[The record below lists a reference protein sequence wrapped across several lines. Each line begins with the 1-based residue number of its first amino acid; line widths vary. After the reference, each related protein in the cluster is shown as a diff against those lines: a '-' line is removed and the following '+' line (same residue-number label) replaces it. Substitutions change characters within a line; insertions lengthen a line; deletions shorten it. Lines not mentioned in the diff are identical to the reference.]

1 MNKQITNFA
10 DAHPTD
16 AATDAVFESFPLT
29 IAQKRIWSLEQ
40 IGNYTVFP
48 DQLIGLRLSPA
59 VDVKTIAGACRAL
72 AAQHPSLAIR
82 FRRLAGGR
90 VEQYR
95 GTPNA
100 VPIEIVGEGAVLD
113 EPDALAAQKA
123 FRDRRFDL
131 LAGPPA
137 RVQIALLA
145 GGQSLLTIVLHPIIA
160 DDREKSVLAGSL
172 TRILDG
178 RPAGETQPAEILAG
192 TREAEWLQTEE
203 AQQSLSYW
211 RDTIGLD
218 YAAST
223 FPTRFNSGG
232 LAGVARAQ
240 HEFSIEPDLWEKLEQ
255 HAQQKGYPVE
265 RVLHAAFCALLARYS
280 GNYALLTGLLIARPQ
295 MEHLADRGRAEQV
308 LPLILS
314 LTSRNSLDDV
324 IAAISSATEEG
335 LRRLVPLERITQE
348 LVVDEA
354 AAQEAVV
361 KALFEFREPYPIP
374 AHATNLEPLGARADS
389 ELSLVI
395 EADLNGAASGL
406 IDYAQDLYDS
416 SLIARVS
423 RHFGLVLEQ
432 IVARDNVR
440 IKDIELVGS
449 GELDWLSA
457 PYEDDVIND
466 DRPVYELIAAHSRQT
481 PDKTAIVYGDEEWSH
496 GWLEANTN
504 RLAHRLRHLGVR
516 AEVTVAIF
524 IKRSPEA
531 IVGILATLKAGGAYI
546 PVEPDHPP
554 VRNHH
559 ILRDG
564 GVKIVLTHSWL
575 RHRLPEELDTIIL
588 ELDKIDLDGE
598 PDTPL
603 DVPIHKDQLAY
614 VMYTSGSTG
623 LPKGVAVEHGPLTH
637 HLQNTSRVY
646 GMSSASRELPFL
658 PFSSD
663 GGHERWMNPLMEGGS
678 IILPD
683 QPLWTP
689 EETLTAMRK
698 HGANNAS
705 IPTTYL
711 QQLAEWADI
720 TDGAPPMRL
729 YSFGGEGLAQPT
741 FDLLSRALKSE
752 WLING
757 YGPTETIMTPMVW
770 KVRAGTKFQGV
781 YAPLGRAVGLRRVY
795 VLDPDLN
802 PCPIGVTGELY
813 IGGEGVAR
821 GYLGKPDTTAD
832 RFIPDPFSSEGG
844 RLYRSGDLTR
854 WRDDGTVEF
863 VGRVDHQVKLRGYRI
878 ELGEIE
884 AALLQQPGVGEAL
897 VVLRDDDAGGEKALV
912 AYVVPKKDETLDVE
926 MVRAGLERSLP
937 SYMVPAAVVELE
949 KMPTNPN
956 SKLDR
961 FALPAPQP
969 IKRAIVEPASA
980 LEEEVLDVW
989 RQVLKLEAISVE
1001 DNFFAIGGNS
1011 LGAIRILS
1019 LLRQRRPKTPL
1030 IVADIFNNP
1039 TIRSF
1044 AGVMEQGD
1052 QRDLSEVIVLRASGA
1067 KPRLYCFPG
1076 LLVSTREYVKLVD
1089 YLGADQPATGF
1100 ICHSLSE
1107 KKEVGAPIEEIIESY
1122 VDYIRTHNKGA
1133 PCYFL
1138 GWSWGGLLA
1147 YEAARTLGNEV
1158 DVRMMAMV
1166 DVCDLG
1172 SEFAIGAKPRFRPGE
1187 RDALHKDVQAWL
1199 GRTAM
1204 RPEWDRLLSTMDA
1217 DTYDQFLRF
1226 VGDEKDPLPNDGPDI
1241 SSREHTF
1248 WVLIDNALIFRKHRL
1263 VPHDVPIYPWAAD
1276 DSLNRGLNL
1285 IDWRRL
1291 SPRARAA
1298 EIITGTNHLHMIG
1311 SPAFHSRLALR
1322 LKETEK
1328 DIA

>member
-10 DAHPTD
+10 DARPTD
-16 AATDAVFESFPLT
+16 AVDAVFESFPLT

-48 DQLIGLRLSPA
+48 DQVIGLRLGA
-59 VDVKTIAGACRAL
+59 TTGVETIAGACHAL
-72 AAQHPSLAIR
+72 LAENPSLSTR

-90 VEQYR
+90 IEQYR
-95 GTPNA
+95 GASNA
-100 VPIEIVGEGAVLD
+100 VPMEILGKEGAALS
-113 EPDALAAQKA
+113 EAEALAARKA

-131 LAGPPA
+131 LEGPGA
-137 RVQIALLA
+137 RIHIILLPD
-145 GGQSLLTIVLHPIIA
+145 GQSLLTIVLHPIIC
-160 DDREKSVLAGSL
+160 DDREKSLLAASL
-172 TRILDG
+172 ARILDG
-178 RPAGETQPAEILAG
+178 EPAGDVQPAEISAG
-192 TREAEWLQTEE
+192 IREEEWLETDAAREAL
-203 AQQSLSYW
+203 AYW

-223 FPTRFNSGG
+223 FATRFNSGG
-232 LAGVARAQ
+232 LAGVARAE
-240 HEFSIEPDLWEKLEQ
+240 HRFAIEPELWNKLER
-255 HAQQKGYPVE
+255 HADEKGFQVD

-280 GNYALLTGLLIARPQ
+280 GNYALLTGLLVARPRT
-295 MEHLADRGRAEQV
+295 EHFASRGRAEQV
-308 LPLILS
+308 LPLVLP
-314 LTSRNSLDDV
+314 LASRHSLDDV
-324 IAAISSATEEG
+324 VAVISSVTEEG
-335 LRRLVPLERITQE
+335 LRRLAPLERITQE

-361 KALFEFREPYPIP
+361 KALFEFREPYPV
-374 AHATNLEPLGARADS
+374 ARDATNLEPPGARADS

-395 EADLNGAASGL
+395 EARSDGSASGL
-406 IDYAQDLYDS
+406 IDYAQDLYDG
-416 SLIARVS
+416 SLIARVA

-432 IVARDNVR
+432 IVAQPGLR
-440 IKDIELVGS
+440 IKDIELVG
-449 GELDWLSA
+449 GDELDWLSA

-466 DRPVYELIAAHSRQT
+466 DRPVHELISAHSRRT
-481 PDKTAIVYGDEEWSH
+481 PEKTAIVYGDEEWSH
-496 GWLEANTN
+496 GWLEASTN
-504 RLAHRLRHLGVR
+504 RLGHRLRQLGVR

-598 PDTPL
+598 PETPL
-603 DVPIHKDQLAY
+603 YVPIHKDQLAY

-646 GMSSASRELPFL
+646 GMSSESRELPFL

-689 EETLTAMRK
+689 EETLAAMRK

-729 YSFGGEGLAQPT
+729 YSFGGEGLAQST

-770 KVRAGTKFQGV
+770 EVRAGTKFQGV
-781 YAPLGRAVGLRRVY
+781 YAPLGRAVGVRRVY
-795 VLDPDLN
+795 VLDPGLN
-802 PCPIGVTGELY
+802 LCPIGVTGELY
-813 IGGEGVAR
+813 IGGEGIAR

-832 RFIPDPFSSEGG
+832 RFIPDPFSKEGG

-854 WRDDGTVEF
+854 WREDGTVEF

-897 VVLRDDDAGGEKALV
+897 VVLRDDEAGEKALV
-912 AYVVPKKDETLDVE
+912 AYVVAKKDEKLDVE
-926 MVRAGLERSLP
+926 VVRAGLERSLP

-969 IKRAIVEPASA
+969 VKRAIIEPATA

-1019 LLRQRRPKTPL
+1019 LLRQRRPKVPL
-1030 IVADIFNNP
+1030 TVADIFNNP
-1039 TIRSF
+1039 TIRAF
-1044 AGVMEQGD
+1044 AGVMEQGKE
-1052 QRDLSEVIVLRASGA
+1052 RDLSEVIVLRASGT

-1107 KKEVGAPIEEIIESY
+1107 KKEVGAPVEEIIESY
-1122 VDYIRTHNKGA
+1122 VDHIRKHSKGA
-1133 PCYFL
+1133 PCTFL

-1147 YEAARTLGNEV
+1147 YEAARTLANEV
-1158 DVRMMAMV
+1158 DVRMLAMV

-1172 SEFAIGAKPRFRPGE
+1172 SEFAIGAKPRFRSGE
-1187 RDALHKDVQAWL
+1187 REALHRDVQAWL
-1199 GRTAM
+1199 QKTAM
-1204 RPEWDRLLSTMDA
+1204 RSEWDRLLSTMDA
-1217 DTYDQFLRF
+1217 DTYEQFLRF
-1226 VGDEKDPLPNDGPDI
+1226 VGDEKDPLPTDGPDI

-1291 SPRARAA
+1291 SPRAHAA

-1328 DIA
+1328 DNA

>member
-10 DAHPTD
+10 DASPTD
-16 AATDAVFESFPLT
+16 AAMDAVFESFPLT

-40 IGNYTVFP
+40 IGNYIVFP
-48 DQLIGLRLSPA
+48 DQIIGLRLSPA
-59 VDVKTIAGACRAL
+59 VDLETIAGACRAL
-72 AAQHPSLAIR
+72 VAQHPSLATR

-90 VEQYR
+90 VEQYS
-95 GTPNA
+95 GMSTA
-100 VPIEIVGEGAVLD
+100 VPIEIVGESAALD
-113 EPDALAAQKA
+113 EPDALAADRA

-131 LAGPPA
+131 LGGPPA
-137 RVQIALLA
+137 RVQIILLA
-145 GGQSLLTIVLHPIIA
+145 DGHSLLTIVVHPIIC
-160 DDREKSVLAGSL
+160 DDREKSILAGSL
-172 TRILDG
+172 TQILDG
-178 RPAGETQPAEILAG
+178 APGEMHPPEISAGL
-192 TREAEWLQTEE
+192 READWLQTNQ
-203 AQQSLSYW
+203 AQESLSYW
-211 RDTIGLD
+211 KDIIGFD
-218 YAAST
+218 SAAST

-240 HEFSIEPDLWEKLEQ
+240 HRFAIEPDLWGKLER
-255 HAQQKGYPVE
+255 HAQHKGHQVE
-265 RVLHAAFCALLARYS
+265 RVLHAVFCVLLARYS
-280 GNYALLTGLLIARPQ
+280 GSYALQTGLLVARPHKQ
-295 MEHLADRGRAEQV
+295 HLADRGRAEQV

-314 LTSRNSLDDV
+314 LASRSSLDDV

-335 LRRLVPLERITQE
+335 QRRLVPLERITQE

-361 KALFEFREPYPIP
+361 KALFEFRESYAVPS
-374 AHATNLEPLGARADS
+374 HATNLEPLGARADS
-389 ELSLVI
+389 ELSLVV
-395 EADLNGAASGL
+395 EARLDRAASGL
-406 IDYAQDLYDS
+406 IDYAQDLYDGA
-416 SLIARVS
+416 LVARVA
-423 RHFGLVLEQ
+423 RHFCLVLEQ
-432 IVARDNVR
+432 VVARPHLR
-440 IKDIELVGS
+440 IKDIELVGDD
-449 GELDWLSA
+449 ELDWLSA
-457 PYEDDVIND
+457 PYEDDVVND
-466 DRPVYELIAAHSRQT
+466 DRPVHELIAARSRQT
-481 PDKTAIVYGDEEWSH
+481 PEKTAIVYGDEEWSH
-496 GWLEANTN
+496 GWLEASTN

-531 IVGILATLKAGGAYI
+531 VVGILATLKAGGAYI

-588 ELDKIDLDGE
+588 ELDKLDLDGE

-603 DVPIHKDQLAY
+603 HIPTHKDQLAY

-646 GMSSASRELPFL
+646 GMSSESRELPFL

-711 QQLAEWADI
+711 QQLAEWADV

-802 PCPIGVTGELY
+802 LCPIGVTGELY
-813 IGGEGVAR
+813 IGGEGIAR

-832 RFIPDPFSSEGG
+832 RFIPDPFSKEGG

-897 VVLRDDDAGGEKALV
+897 VVLRDDDAGEKALV
-912 AYVVPKKDETLDVE
+912 AYVVPKKDETLNVE
-926 MVRAGLERSLP
+926 TVRAGLERSLP
-937 SYMVPAAVVELE
+937 SYMVPAAVVGLE

-969 IKRAIVEPASA
+969 VRREIVEPATT

-989 RQVLKLEAISVE
+989 RQILKLEAISVE

-1019 LLRQRRPKTPL
+1019 QLRQRRPKTPL
-1030 IVADIFNNP
+1030 TVVDIFNNP
-1039 TIRSF
+1039 TIRAF
-1044 AGVMEQGD
+1044 AGVMEQGAE
-1052 QRDLSEVIVLRASGA
+1052 RDLSEVIVLRASGA

-1107 KKEVGAPIEEIIESY
+1107 KKEVGAPVEDIIGSY
-1122 VDYIRTHNKGA
+1122 VDYIRTHSRGA
-1133 PCYFL
+1133 PCTFL

-1147 YEAARTLGNEV
+1147 YEAARALGNEV

-1172 SEFAIGAKPRFRPGE
+1172 SEFAIGAKPGFRPGE
-1187 RDALHKDVQAWL
+1187 RDALHRDVEAWL
-1199 GRTAM
+1199 QKTAM

-1226 VGDEKDPLPNDGPDI
+1226 VGDEKDPLPDDGPDI

-1248 WVLIDNALIFRKHRL
+1248 WVLIDNALIFRKHSL

>member
-10 DAHPTD
+10 DASPTD
-16 AATDAVFESFPLT
+16 AAMDAVFESFPLT

-48 DQLIGLRLSPA
+48 DQIIGLRLSPPTDLEMI
-59 VDVKTIAGACRAL
+59 VGACRAL
-72 AAQHPSLAIR
+72 MAQNASLASR

-90 VEQYR
+90 IEQYR
-95 GTPNA
+95 GASSA
-100 VPIEIVGEGAVLD
+100 VPIEILGRDGAALS
-113 EPDALAAQKA
+113 EPDASAARKA
-123 FRDRRFDL
+123 FRDKRFDL
-131 LAGPPA
+131 LEEPGA
-137 RVQIALLA
+137 RIQIIRLA
-145 GGQSLLTIVLHPIIA
+145 QGQSLLTIVLHPIVC
-160 DDREKSVLAGSL
+160 DDHEKSVLARSL
-172 TRILDG
+172 ARILDG
-178 RPAGETQPAEILAG
+178 EPIGDMHPLEISAG
-192 TREAEWLQTEE
+192 TREADWLETDE
-203 AQQSLSYW
+203 AREALAYW

-240 HEFSIEPDLWEKLEQ
+240 HRFSIEADLWSKLERD
-255 HAQQKGYPVE
+255 AAGKGVPVE

-280 GNYALLTGLLIARPQ
+280 GNYALLTGLLVARPHK
-295 MEHLADRGRAEQV
+295 EHFASRGRAEQV

-314 LTSRNSLDDV
+314 LTSRHSLDDI
-324 IAAISSATEEG
+324 IAAISSASEEG
-335 LRRLVPLERITQE
+335 QRRLLPLERITQE

-361 KALFEFREPYPIP
+361 KALFEFRGRYAVPS
-374 AHATNLEPLGARADS
+374 HATNLEPPGARADS
-389 ELSLVI
+389 ELSLVV
-395 EADLNGAASGL
+395 EAHSGGASAL
-406 IDYAQDLYDS
+406 IDYAQDLYDGA
-416 SLIARVS
+416 LVARIA
-423 RHFGLVLEQ
+423 RHFGLLLEQ
-432 IVARDNVR
+432 MVAQPNVR

-449 GELDWLSA
+449 EELDWLSA
-457 PYEDDVIND
+457 PYEDDAVND
-466 DRPVYELIAAHSRQT
+466 DRPVHELIAAHSRRT
-481 PDKTAIVYGDEEWSH
+481 PEKTAIVYGDEEWSH

-504 RLAHRLRHLGVR
+504 RLGHRLRQLGVR

-575 RHRLPEELDTIIL
+575 RHRLPEELDAIIL

-603 DVPIHKDQLAY
+603 YSPTHKDQLAY

-646 GMSSASRELPFL
+646 GMSSESRELPFL

-741 FDLLSRALKSE
+741 FDLLSRALKAE

-802 PCPIGVTGELY
+802 LCPIGVTGELY
-813 IGGEGVAR
+813 IGGEGIAR

-832 RFIPDPFSSEGG
+832 RFIPDPFSKEGG

-854 WRDDGTVEF
+854 WREDGTVEF

-897 VVLRDDDAGGEKALV
+897 VVLRDDDAGEKALV
-912 AYVVPKKDETLDVE
+912 AYVVPKRDETLNVE
-926 MVRAGLERSLP
+926 TVRAGLERSLP

-969 IKRAIVEPASA
+969 VRREIVEPATT

-1001 DNFFAIGGNS
+1001 DNFFTIGGNS

-1019 LLRQRRPKTPL
+1019 QLRQRRPKTPL
-1030 IVADIFNNP
+1030 TVADIFNNP
-1039 TIRSF
+1039 TIRAF
-1044 AGVMEQGD
+1044 AGVMEQGTE
-1052 QRDLSEVIVLRASGA
+1052 RDLSEVIVLRASGA

-1122 VDYIRTHNKGA
+1122 VDHIRTHSKGA
-1133 PCYFL
+1133 PCTFL

-1187 RDALHKDVQAWL
+1187 RDALHRDVQAWL
-1199 GRTAM
+1199 QKTAM

-1217 DTYDQFLRF
+1217 DTYEQFLRF
-1226 VGDEKDPLPNDGPDI
+1226 VGDEKDPLPTDGPDI

-1248 WVLIDNALIFRKHRL
+1248 WVLIDNALIFREHRL

-1291 SPRARAA
+1291 SPRAHAA

-1328 DIA
+1328 DFA

>member
-10 DAHPTD
+10 DARPTD
-16 AATDAVFESFPLT
+16 AAVDAVFESFPLT

-48 DQLIGLRLSPA
+48 DQVIGLRLSA
-59 VDVKTIAGACRAL
+59 SIGAEAIAGACRAL
-72 AAQHPSLAIR
+72 VVQHPSLTTR

-90 VEQYR
+90 IEQYR
-95 GTPNA
+95 GASNA
-100 VPIEIVGEGAVLD
+100 VPMEILGKEGTALS
-113 EPDALAAQKA
+113 ETDALAARKA

-131 LAGPPA
+131 LEGPGA
-137 RVQIALLA
+137 RIQIIQLA
-145 GGQSLLTIVLHPIIA
+145 DGQSLLTIVLHPIIS
-160 DDREKSVLAGSL
+160 DDREKSALAASL
-172 TRILDG
+172 ARILDG
-178 RPAGETQPAEILAG
+178 ETGDIKPAEISAG
-192 TREAEWLQTEE
+192 TREEEWLETDE
-203 AQQSLSYW
+203 AREALAYW
-211 RDTIGLD
+211 RETIGLD

-240 HEFSIEPDLWEKLEQ
+240 HRFEIGPELWSKLER
-255 HAQQKGYPVE
+255 HAGEKGFQVE
-265 RVLHAAFCALLARYS
+265 RVLHAAFSALLARYS
-280 GNYALLTGLLIARPQ
+280 GNYALLTGLLVARPGTA
-295 MEHLADRGRAEQV
+295 HLASRGRAEQV
-308 LPLILS
+308 LPLVLPLAS
-314 LTSRNSLDDV
+314 KNSLDEV
-324 IAAISSATEEG
+324 VAAISMATEEG
-335 LRRLVPLERITQE
+335 LARLVPLERITQE

-361 KALFEFREPYPIP
+361 KALFEFREPYPV
-374 AHATNLEPLGARADS
+374 ASHATNLEPSGARADS
-389 ELSLVI
+389 ELSLVV
-395 EADLNGAASGL
+395 EARLDGSAWGL
-406 IDYAQDLYDS
+406 IDYAQDLYDGA
-416 SLIARVS
+416 LIARVA

-432 IVARDNVR
+432 IVAQPGLR

-449 GELDWLSA
+449 DELDWLSA
-457 PYEDDVIND
+457 PYEDDVVND
-466 DRPVYELIAAHSRQT
+466 DRPVHELISAHSRRT
-481 PDKTAIVYGDEEWSH
+481 PEKTAIVYGDEEWSH
-496 GWLEANTN
+496 GWLEASTN
-504 RLAHRLRHLGVR
+504 RLGHRLRQLGVR

-575 RHRLPEELDTIIL
+575 RHRLPEELDAIVL
-588 ELDKIDLDGE
+588 ELDKLDLDGE
-598 PDTPL
+598 PETPL
-603 DVPIHKDQLAY
+603 YVPIHKDQLAY

-646 GMSSASRELPFL
+646 GMSSESRELPFL

-729 YSFGGEGLAQPT
+729 YSFGGEGLAQST

-813 IGGEGVAR
+813 IGGEGIAR

-832 RFIPDPFSSEGG
+832 RFIPDPFSKEGG

-854 WRDDGTVEF
+854 WREDGTVEF

-897 VVLRDDDAGGEKALV
+897 VVLRDDDAGEKALV
-912 AYVVPKKDETLDVE
+912 AYVVAKKDDKLDVE
-926 MVRAGLERSLP
+926 TVRAGLERSLP

-969 IKRAIVEPASA
+969 VKRAVVEPATA

-1019 LLRQRRPKTPL
+1019 LLRQRRPKVPL
-1030 IVADIFNNP
+1030 TVADIFNNP
-1039 TIRSF
+1039 TIRAF
-1044 AGVMEQGD
+1044 AGVMEQGEE
-1052 QRDLSEVIVLRASGA
+1052 RDLSEVIVLRASGA

-1107 KKEVGAPIEEIIESY
+1107 KKEVGAPVEEIIASY
-1122 VDYIRTHNKGA
+1122 VDYIRKHSRGA
-1133 PCYFL
+1133 PCTFL

-1187 RDALHKDVQAWL
+1187 RDMLHRDVQAWL
-1199 GRTAM
+1199 QKTAM
-1204 RPEWDRLLSTMDA
+1204 RAEWDRLLQTMDA
-1217 DTYDQFLRF
+1217 ETYEQFLRF
-1226 VGDEKDPLPNDGPDI
+1226 VGDEKDPLPTDGPDI

-1291 SPRARAA
+1291 SPRAHAA

-1328 DIA
+1328 DFA

>member
-10 DAHPTD
+10 DASPTD
-16 AATDAVFESFPLT
+16 AAMDAVFESFPLT

-48 DQLIGLRLSPA
+48 DQVIGLRLSPA
-59 VDVKTIAGACRAL
+59 ADIETIAGACRAL
-72 AAQHPSLAIR
+72 VAQNPSLALR

-90 VEQYR
+90 IEQYR
-95 GTPNA
+95 GASNA
-100 VPIEIVGEGAVLD
+100 VPIEILGKDGAAPS
-113 EPDALAAQKA
+113 EPDASAARKA
-123 FRDRRFDL
+123 FRDKRFDL
-131 LAGPPA
+131 LEGPGA
-137 RVQIALLA
+137 RIQIIRLA
-145 GGQSLLTIVLHPIIA
+145 QGQSLLTIVLHPIVC
-160 DDREKSVLAGSL
+160 DDHEKSVLAGSL
-172 TRILDG
+172 ARLLDG
-178 RPAGETQPAEILAG
+178 EPVGDMHPLEISAG
-192 TREAEWLQTEE
+192 TREADWLETDE
-203 AQQSLSYW
+203 AREALAYW
-211 RDTIGLD
+211 RDAIGLD

-240 HEFSIEPDLWEKLEQ
+240 HRFSIEPDLWSKLER
-255 HAQQKGYPVE
+255 HAGAKGVHVE

-280 GNYALLTGLLIARPQ
+280 GNYALLTGLLVARPETQ
-295 MEHLADRGRAEQV
+295 HFASRGRAEQV

-314 LTSRNSLDDV
+314 LTSRYSLGDV
-324 IAAISSATEEG
+324 IAAISSAGEEG
-335 LRRLVPLERITQE
+335 QRRLVPLERITQE

-361 KALFEFREPYPIP
+361 KALFEFRGPYAVPS
-374 AHATNLEPLGARADS
+374 HATNLEPPGARADS
-389 ELSLVI
+389 ELSLVV
-395 EADLNGAASGL
+395 EAHSDGAFGL
-406 IDYAQDLYDS
+406 IDYAQDLYDGA
-416 SLIARVS
+416 LVARIA
-423 RHFGLVLEQ
+423 RHFGGVLEQ
-432 IVARDNVR
+432 MVAQPNVR
-440 IKDIELVGS
+440 IKDIELVGAD
-449 GELDWLSA
+449 ELDWLSA
-457 PYEDDVIND
+457 PYEDDVVND
-466 DRPVYELIAAHSRQT
+466 DRPVHELIAAHSRRT
-481 PDKTAIVYGDEEWSH
+481 PEKTAIVYGDEEWSH
-496 GWLEANTN
+496 GWLEASTN
-504 RLAHRLRHLGVR
+504 RLGHRLRQLGVR

-531 IVGILATLKAGGAYI
+531 VVGILATLKAGGAYI

-554 VRNHH
+554 ARNHH

-575 RHRLPEELDTIIL
+575 RHRLPEELDTIVL

-603 DVPIHKDQLAY
+603 YIPTHKDQLAY

-646 GMSSASRELPFL
+646 GMSSESRELPFL

-770 KVRAGTKFQGV
+770 KVRAGTTFQGV

-813 IGGEGVAR
+813 IGGEGIAR

-832 RFIPDPFSSEGG
+832 RFIPDPFSKEGG

-854 WRDDGTVEF
+854 WREDGTVEF

-897 VVLRDDDAGGEKALV
+897 VVLRDDDAGEKALV
-912 AYVVPKKDETLDVE
+912 AYVVSKKDEALNVE
-926 MVRAGLERSLP
+926 TVRAGLERSLP

-969 IKRAIVEPASA
+969 VKRHIVEPATA

-1019 LLRQRRPKTPL
+1019 QLRQRRPKTPL
-1030 IVADIFNNP
+1030 TVADIFNNP
-1039 TIRSF
+1039 TIRAF
-1044 AGVMEQGD
+1044 AGVMEQGAE
-1052 QRDLSEVIVLRASGA
+1052 RDLSEVIVLRASGT

-1107 KKEVGAPIEEIIESY
+1107 KKEVGAPIEDIIESY
-1122 VDYIRTHNKGA
+1122 VDYIRTHSRGA
-1133 PCYFL
+1133 PCTFL

-1147 YEAARTLGNEV
+1147 YEAARALGNEV

-1187 RDALHKDVQAWL
+1187 RDALHRDVEAWL
-1199 GRTAM
+1199 QKTAM

-1226 VGDEKDPLPNDGPDI
+1226 VGDEKDPLPTDGPDI

-1263 VPHDVPIYPWAAD
+1263 LPHDVPIYPWAAD

-1311 SPAFHSRLALR
+1311 SPAFHARLALR

-1328 DIA
+1328 DFA

>member
-10 DAHPTD
+10 DASPTD
-16 AATDAVFESFPLT
+16 AAMDAVFESFPLT

-48 DQLIGLRLSPA
+48 DQVIGLRLSPA
-59 VDVKTIAGACRAL
+59 VDAETL
-72 AAQHPSLAIR
+72 AAACQALVAQNPSLAIR

-90 VEQYR
+90 IEQYR
-95 GTPNA
+95 GASNA
-100 VPIEIVGEGAVLD
+100 VPIEILGRDGAALS
-113 EPDALAAQKA
+113 EPDALAARKA
-123 FRDRRFDL
+123 FRDKRFDL
-131 LAGPPA
+131 LEGPGA
-137 RVQIALLA
+137 RMQVILLVD
-145 GGQSLLTIVLHPIIA
+145 GQSLLTIALHPIVC
-160 DDREKSVLAGSL
+160 DDHEKSALAGSL
-172 TRILDG
+172 ARILDG
-178 RPAGETQPAEILAG
+178 EPVGNMHPVEISAG
-192 TREAEWLQTEE
+192 TREADWLETDE
-203 AQQSLSYW
+203 AREALAYW
-211 RDTIGLD
+211 RDAIGPD

-240 HEFSIEPDLWEKLEQ
+240 HRFSIEPDLWSKLER
-255 HAQQKGYPVE
+255 HAGLKGEHVE
-265 RVLHAAFCALLARYS
+265 RVLHAGFCALLARYS
-280 GNYALLTGLLIARPQ
+280 GNYVLLTGLLVARPDKQ
-295 MEHLADRGRAEQV
+295 HFASRGRAEQV

-314 LTSRNSLDDV
+314 LTSRHSLDDV
-324 IAAISSATEEG
+324 IAAISSASEEG
-335 LRRLVPLERITQE
+335 QRRLLPLERITQE

-361 KALFEFREPYPIP
+361 KALFEFRGPYALPS
-374 AHATNLEPLGARADS
+374 HATNLEPPGARADS
-389 ELSLVI
+389 ELSLVV
-395 EADLNGAASGL
+395 EAHSDGASAL
-406 IDYAQDLYDS
+406 IDYAQDLYDGA
-416 SLIARVS
+416 LVARIA

-432 IVARDNVR
+432 MVAQPSVR

-449 GELDWLSA
+449 EELDWLSA
-457 PYEDDVIND
+457 PYEDDAVND
-466 DRPVYELIAAHSRQT
+466 DRPVHELIAAHSRRT
-481 PDKTAIVYGDEEWSH
+481 PEKTAIVYGDEEWSH
-496 GWLEANTN
+496 GWLEASTN
-504 RLAHRLRHLGVR
+504 RLGHRLRQLGVR

-575 RHRLPEELDTIIL
+575 RHRLPEELDTIVL
-588 ELDKIDLDGE
+588 ELDKLDLDGE

-603 DVPIHKDQLAY
+603 YIPTHKDQLAY

-646 GMSSASRELPFL
+646 GMSSESRELPFL

-802 PCPIGVTGELY
+802 LCPIGVTGELY
-813 IGGEGVAR
+813 IGGEGIAR

-832 RFIPDPFSSEGG
+832 RFIPDPFSKEGG

-897 VVLRDDDAGGEKALV
+897 VVLRDDDAGEKALV
-912 AYVVPKKDETLDVE
+912 AYVVPKKDETLNVE
-926 MVRAGLERSLP
+926 TVRAGLERSLP

-969 IKRAIVEPASA
+969 VRREIVEPATT

-1001 DNFFAIGGNS
+1001 DNFFTIGGNS

-1019 LLRQRRPKTPL
+1019 QLRQRRPKTPL
-1030 IVADIFNNP
+1030 TVADIFNNP

-1044 AGVMEQGD
+1044 AGVMEQGAE
-1052 QRDLSEVIVLRASGA
+1052 RDLSEVIVLRASGA

-1122 VDYIRTHNKGA
+1122 VDHIRTHSKGA
-1133 PCYFL
+1133 PCTFL

-1166 DVCDLG
+1166 HVCDLG

-1187 RDALHKDVQAWL
+1187 RDMLHRDVEAWL
-1199 GRTAM
+1199 QKTAM
-1204 RPEWDRLLSTMDA
+1204 RPEWDRLLSMMDA

-1226 VGDEKDPLPNDGPDI
+1226 VGDEKDPLPTDGPDI

-1248 WVLIDNALIFRKHRL
+1248 WVLIDNALIFRKHSL
-1263 VPHDVPIYPWAAD
+1263 VPHDVPIYPWLPTTASTAA
-1276 DSLNRGLNL
+1276 S
-1285 IDWRRL
+1285 
-1291 SPRARAA
+1291 
-1298 EIITGTNHLHMIG
+1298 T
-1311 SPAFHSRLALR
+1311 
-1322 LKETEK
+1322 
-1328 DIA
+1328 

>member
-10 DAHPTD
+10 DASPTD
-16 AATDAVFESFPLT
+16 AAMDAVFESFPLT

-48 DQLIGLRLSPA
+48 DQIIGLRLSPA
-59 VDVKTIAGACRAL
+59 VDVETLAAACRAL
-72 AAQHPSLAIR
+72 VAQNPSLANR

-90 VEQYR
+90 IEQYR
-95 GTPNA
+95 GASNA
-100 VPIEIVGEGAVLD
+100 VPIEILGKDGIALS
-113 EPDALAAQKA
+113 EPDALAARKA
-123 FRDRRFDL
+123 FRDKRFDL
-131 LAGPPA
+131 LEGPGA
-137 RVQIALLA
+137 RIQIILLA
-145 GGQSLLTIVLHPIIA
+145 QRQWLLTIVLHPIVC
-160 DDREKSVLAGSL
+160 DEHEKSVLAGSL
-172 TRILDG
+172 ARILDG
-178 RPAGETQPAEILAG
+178 EPVSDMHPVEISAG
-192 TREAEWLQTEE
+192 TREADWLETDE
-203 AQQSLSYW
+203 AREALAYW

-240 HEFSIEPDLWEKLEQ
+240 HRFSLEPDLWSKLER
-255 HAQQKGYPVE
+255 HAGGKGVPVE

-280 GNYALLTGLLIARPQ
+280 GNYVLLTGLLVARPYK
-295 MEHLADRGRAEQV
+295 EHFASRGRAEQV

-314 LTSRNSLDDV
+314 LTSKHALDDV
-324 IAAISSATEEG
+324 IAAISSASEEG
-335 LRRLVPLERITQE
+335 QRRLLPLERITQE

-361 KALFEFREPYPIP
+361 KALFEFRRPYALPSQS
-374 AHATNLEPLGARADS
+374 TNLEPPGARADS
-389 ELSLVI
+389 ELSLVV
-395 EADLNGAASGL
+395 EAHSAGVFAL
-406 IDYAQDLYDS
+406 IDYAQDLYDGA
-416 SLIARVS
+416 LVARIA

-432 IVARDNVR
+432 MAAQPNVR

-449 GELDWLSA
+449 EELDWLSA
-457 PYEDDVIND
+457 PYEDDVVND
-466 DRPVYELIAAHSRQT
+466 DRPVHELIAAHSRRT
-481 PDKTAIVYGDEEWSH
+481 PEKTAIVYGNEEWSH
-496 GWLEANTN
+496 GWLEASTN
-504 RLAHRLRHLGVR
+504 RLGHRLRQLGVR

-575 RHRLPEELDTIIL
+575 RHRLPEELDAIIL

-598 PDTPL
+598 PDMPL
-603 DVPIHKDQLAY
+603 YIPTHKDQLAY

-646 GMSSASRELPFL
+646 GMSSESRELPFL

-802 PCPIGVTGELY
+802 LCPIGVTGELY
-813 IGGEGVAR
+813 IGGEGIAR

-832 RFIPDPFSSEGG
+832 RFIPDPFSKEGG

-854 WRDDGTVEF
+854 WREDGTVEF

-897 VVLRDDDAGGEKALV
+897 VVLRDDDAGEKALV
-912 AYVVPKKDETLDVE
+912 AYVVPKKDETLNVE
-926 MVRAGLERSLP
+926 TVRAGLERSLP

-961 FALPAPQP
+961 FALPAPKP
-969 IKRAIVEPASA
+969 VRREIVEPATT

-1019 LLRQRRPKTPL
+1019 QLRQRRPKTPL

-1039 TIRSF
+1039 TIRAF
-1044 AGVMEQGD
+1044 AGVMEQGAE
-1052 QRDLSEVIVLRASGA
+1052 RDLSEVIVLRASGA

-1122 VDYIRTHNKGA
+1122 VDHIRTHSKGA
-1133 PCYFL
+1133 PCTFL

-1187 RDALHKDVQAWL
+1187 RDALHRDVEGWL
-1199 GRTAM
+1199 QKTEM

-1226 VGDEKDPLPNDGPDI
+1226 VGDEKDPLPTDGPDI

-1291 SPRARAA
+1291 SPRAHAA

-1328 DIA
+1328 DFA

>member
-10 DAHPTD
+10 DASPTD
-16 AATDAVFESFPLT
+16 AAMDAVFESFPLT

-48 DQLIGLRLSPA
+48 DQVIGLRLSPA
-59 VDVKTIAGACRAL
+59 AGIETIAGACRAL
-72 AAQHPSLAIR
+72 VAQNPSLALR

-90 VEQYR
+90 IEQYR
-95 GTPNA
+95 GASNA
-100 VPIEIVGEGAVLD
+100 VPIEILGKDGAALS
-113 EPDALAAQKA
+113 EPEAAAARKA
-123 FRDRRFDL
+123 FRDKRFDL
-131 LAGPPA
+131 LEAPGA
-137 RVQIALLA
+137 RIQIIRLA
-145 GGQSLLTIVLHPIIA
+145 QGQSLLTIVLHPIVC
-160 DDREKSVLAGSL
+160 DDREKSALAGSL
-172 TRILDG
+172 ARILDG
-178 RPAGETQPAEILAG
+178 EPVGDMHPVDISAG
-192 TREAEWLQTEE
+192 TREADWLETDE
-203 AQQSLSYW
+203 AREALAYW
-211 RDTIGLD
+211 RDAIGLD

-240 HEFSIEPDLWEKLEQ
+240 HRFSIEPDLWSKLER
-255 HAQQKGYPVE
+255 HAEDKGVHVK

-280 GNYALLTGLLIARPQ
+280 GNYALLTGLLVARPDRQ
-295 MEHLADRGRAEQV
+295 HFASRGRAEQV

-314 LTSRNSLDDV
+314 LTSRHSIDDV
-324 IAAISSATEEG
+324 IAAISQASEEG
-335 LRRLVPLERITQE
+335 ERRLVPLERITQE

-361 KALFEFREPYPIP
+361 KALFEFRGPYALPGN
-374 AHATNLEPLGARADS
+374 ATNLEPPGARADS
-389 ELSLVI
+389 ELSLVV
-395 EADLNGAASGL
+395 EAHSDGASVL
-406 IDYAQDLYDS
+406 IDYAQDLYDGA
-416 SLIARVS
+416 LVARLA

-432 IVARDNVR
+432 MVAQPNVR
-440 IKDIELVGS
+440 IKDVELVGAD
-449 GELDWLSA
+449 ELDWLSA
-457 PYEDDVIND
+457 PYEDDVVND
-466 DRPVYELIAAHSRQT
+466 DRPVHELIAAHSRRT
-481 PDKTAIVYGDEEWSH
+481 PEKTAIVYGDEEWSH
-496 GWLEANTN
+496 GWLEASTN
-504 RLAHRLRHLGVR
+504 RLGHRLRQLGVR

-531 IVGILATLKAGGAYI
+531 VVGILATLKAGGAYI

-575 RHRLPEELDTIIL
+575 RHRLPEELDTIVL

-603 DVPIHKDQLAY
+603 YIPTHKDQLAY

-646 GMSSASRELPFL
+646 GMSSESRELPFL

-813 IGGEGVAR
+813 IGGEGIAR

-832 RFIPDPFSSEGG
+832 RFVPDPFSKEGG

-897 VVLRDDDAGGEKALV
+897 VVLRDDDAGEKALV
-912 AYVVPKKDETLDVE
+912 AYVVPKKDETLNVE
-926 MVRAGLERSLP
+926 TVRAGLERSLP

-969 IKRAIVEPASA
+969 VRREIVEPATT
-980 LEEEVLDVW
+980 LEEQVLDVW

-1001 DNFFAIGGNS
+1001 DNFFTIGGNS

-1019 LLRQRRPKTPL
+1019 QLRQRRPKTPL
-1030 IVADIFNNP
+1030 TVADIFNNP
-1039 TIRSF
+1039 TIRAF
-1044 AGVMEQGD
+1044 AGVMEQGAD
-1052 QRDLSEVIVLRASGA
+1052 RDLSEVIVLRASGA

-1107 KKEVGAPIEEIIESY
+1107 KKEVGAPIEDIIESY
-1122 VDYIRTHNKGA
+1122 VDYIRTHSRGA
-1133 PCYFL
+1133 PCTFL

-1187 RDALHKDVQAWL
+1187 RDALHRDVEAWL
-1199 GRTAM
+1199 QKTQM
-1204 RPEWDRLLSTMDA
+1204 RSEWDRLLSTMDA

-1226 VGDEKDPLPNDGPDI
+1226 VGDEKDPLPTDGPDI

-1291 SPRARAA
+1291 SPRAHAA

-1328 DIA
+1328 DFA

>member
-10 DAHPTD
+10 DARPTD
-16 AATDAVFESFPLT
+16 AVDAVFESFPLT

-48 DQLIGLRLSPA
+48 DQVIGLRFNA
-59 VDVKTIAGACRAL
+59 AIEVETIASACRAL
-72 AAQHPSLAIR
+72 VAQNPSLAFR

-90 VEQYR
+90 IEQYR
-95 GTPNA
+95 GASNA
-100 VPIEIVGEGAVLD
+100 VPVEMLGNDGVVLS
-113 EPDALAAQKA
+113 EPDALAARKA
-123 FRDRRFDL
+123 FRDKRFDL
-131 LAGPPA
+131 LEGPGT
-137 RVQIALLA
+137 RIQIIRLA
-145 GGQSLLTIVLHPIIA
+145 EGQSLLTIVLHPIIC
-160 DDREKSVLAGSL
+160 DDREKSALAGSL
-172 TRILDG
+172 ARILDG
-178 RPAGETQPAEILAG
+178 EPAGEMHPVEIAAGAQEADWLETDEARQALA
-192 TREAEWLQTEE
+192 
-203 AQQSLSYW
+203 YW
-211 RDTIGLD
+211 CDAIGLD

-232 LAGVARAQ
+232 LAGVARAE
-240 HEFSIEPDLWEKLEQ
+240 HRFSIEPDLWGTLER
-255 HAQQKGYPVE
+255 HAGHKGVQVD

-280 GNYALLTGLLIARPQ
+280 GNYALLTGLLVARPRN
-295 MEHLADRGRAEQV
+295 EHLASRGRAEQV
-308 LPLILS
+308 LPLVLS
-314 LTSRNSLDDV
+314 LTSRHSLDDV
-324 IAAISSATEEG
+324 VATISSVTEEG
-335 LRRLVPLERITQE
+335 LARLLPLERITQE

-361 KALFEFREPYPIP
+361 KALFEFREPYPDP
-374 AHATNLEPLGARADS
+374 RQATNLEPSGARADS
-389 ELSLVI
+389 ELSLVV
-395 EADLNGAASGL
+395 EARTDGGAYGL
-406 IDYAQDLYDS
+406 IDYAGDLYDGA
-416 SLIARVS
+416 LIARVS
-423 RHFGLVLEQ
+423 RHFCLVLEQ
-432 IVARDNVR
+432 IVAKPDLRV
-440 IKDIELVGS
+440 KDIELMGS
-449 GELDWLSA
+449 DELDWLSA
-457 PYEDDVIND
+457 PYEDDVVND
-466 DRPVYELIAAHSRQT
+466 DRPVHELISAHSRRT
-481 PDKTAIVYGDEEWSH
+481 PEKTAIVYGDEEWSH
-496 GWLEANTN
+496 GWLEASTN
-504 RLAHRLRHLGVR
+504 RLGHRLRQLGVR

-554 VRNHH
+554 ARNHH

-564 GVKIVLTHSWL
+564 GVKIILTHSWL
-575 RHRLPEELDTIIL
+575 RHRLPEELDATVL
-588 ELDKIDLDGE
+588 ELDKLDLDGE

-603 DVPIHKDQLAY
+603 YVPTHKDQLAY

-646 GMSSASRELPFL
+646 GMSSESRELPFL

-698 HGANNAS
+698 HGAKNAS

-729 YSFGGEGLAQPT
+729 YSFGGEGLAQST

-802 PCPIGVTGELY
+802 LCPIGVTGELY
-813 IGGEGVAR
+813 IGGEGIAR
-821 GYLGKPDTTAD
+821 GYLGKADTTAD
-832 RFIPDPFSSEGG
+832 RFIPDPFSKEGG

-854 WRDDGTVEF
+854 WREDGTVEF

-912 AYVVPKKDETLDVE
+912 AYVVPKKDERLDVE
-926 MVRAGLERSLP
+926 TVRAGLERSLP

-969 IKRAIVEPASA
+969 VKRAIIEPATA

-989 RQVLKLEAISVE
+989 RQILKLEAISVE
-1001 DNFFAIGGNS
+1001 DNFFTIGGNS

-1019 LLRQRRPKTPL
+1019 LLRQRRPKVPL
-1030 IVADIFNNP
+1030 TVADIFNNP
-1039 TIRSF
+1039 TIRAF
-1044 AGVMEQGD
+1044 AGVMEQGEE
-1052 QRDLSEVIVLRASGA
+1052 RDLSEVIVLRASGA

-1122 VDYIRTHNKGA
+1122 VDYIRTHSKGA

-1172 SEFAIGAKPRFRPGE
+1172 SEFAIGAKPRFRLGE
-1187 RDALHKDVQAWL
+1187 RDALHRDVQAWL
-1199 GRTAM
+1199 QKTKM

-1217 DTYDQFLRF
+1217 DTYEQFLRF
-1226 VGDEKDPLPNDGPDI
+1226 VGDEKDPLPTDGPDI

-1291 SPRARAA
+1291 SPRACAA

-1328 DIA
+1328 DNA

>member
-10 DAHPTD
+10 DASPTD
-16 AATDAVFESFPLT
+16 AAMDAVFESFPLT

-48 DQLIGLRLSPA
+48 DQVIGLRLSPA
-59 VDVKTIAGACRAL
+59 AGIETIAGACRAL
-72 AAQHPSLAIR
+72 VAQNPSLALR

-90 VEQYR
+90 IEQYR
-95 GTPNA
+95 GASNA
-100 VPIEIVGEGAVLD
+100 VPIEILGKDGAALS
-113 EPDALAAQKA
+113 EPDALAARKA
-123 FRDRRFDL
+123 FRDKRFDL
-131 LAGPPA
+131 LEAPGA
-137 RVQIALLA
+137 RIQIIRLA
-145 GGQSLLTIVLHPIIA
+145 DGQSLLTIVLHPIVC
-160 DDREKSVLAGSL
+160 DHREKSVLAGSL
-172 TRILDG
+172 ARILDG
-178 RPAGETQPAEILAG
+178 EPVGDMQPVEISAG
-192 TREAEWLQTEE
+192 TREADWLETDE
-203 AQQSLSYW
+203 AREAFAYW

-240 HEFSIEPDLWEKLEQ
+240 HRFSLEPDLWSKLER
-255 HAQQKGYPVE
+255 HAGDKGVPVD
-265 RVLHAAFCALLARYS
+265 RVLHAGFCALLARYS
-280 GNYALLTGLLIARPQ
+280 GNYALLTGLLVARPHK
-295 MEHLADRGRAEQV
+295 EHFASRGRAEQV

-314 LTSRNSLDDV
+314 LTSRHSLDDV
-324 IAAISSATEEG
+324 IAAISQASEEG
-335 LRRLVPLERITQE
+335 ERRLVPLERITQE
-348 LVVDEA
+348 LVVNEA

-361 KALFEFREPYPIP
+361 KALFEFRGAYALPS
-374 AHATNLEPLGARADS
+374 HATNLEPPGARADS
-389 ELSLVI
+389 ELSLVV
-395 EADLNGAASGL
+395 EAHSDGAYVL
-406 IDYAQDLYDS
+406 IDYAQDLYDGA
-416 SLIARVS
+416 LVARLA

-432 IVARDNVR
+432 MVAQPNVR
-440 IKDIELVGS
+440 IKDIELVGAD
-449 GELDWLSA
+449 ELDWLSA
-457 PYEDDVIND
+457 PYEDDVVND
-466 DRPVYELIAAHSRQT
+466 DRPVHELIAAHSRRT
-481 PDKTAIVYGDEEWSH
+481 PEKTAIVYGDEEWSH
-496 GWLEANTN
+496 GWLEASTN
-504 RLAHRLRHLGVR
+504 RLGHRLRQLGVR

-531 IVGILATLKAGGAYI
+531 VVGILATLKAGGAYI

-575 RHRLPEELDTIIL
+575 RHRLPEELDTIVL

-603 DVPIHKDQLAY
+603 YIPTHKDQLAY

-646 GMSSASRELPFL
+646 GMSSESRELPFL

-720 TDGAPPMRL
+720 TDSAPPMRL

-813 IGGEGVAR
+813 IGGEGIAR

-832 RFIPDPFSSEGG
+832 RFIPDPFSKEGG

-897 VVLRDDDAGGEKALV
+897 VVLRDDDAGEKALV
-912 AYVVPKKDETLDVE
+912 AYVVPKKDETLNVE
-926 MVRAGLERSLP
+926 TVRAGLERSLP

-969 IKRAIVEPASA
+969 VRREIVEPATT

-1019 LLRQRRPKTPL
+1019 QLRQRRPKTPL
-1030 IVADIFNNP
+1030 TVADIFNNP
-1039 TIRSF
+1039 TIRAF
-1044 AGVMEQGD
+1044 AGVMEQGAE
-1052 QRDLSEVIVLRASGA
+1052 RDLSEVIVLRASGA

-1107 KKEVGAPIEEIIESY
+1107 RKEVGAPIEDIIESY
-1122 VDYIRTHNKGA
+1122 VDYIRTHSGGA
-1133 PCYFL
+1133 PCTFL

-1147 YEAARTLGNEV
+1147 YEAARALGNEV

-1187 RDALHKDVQAWL
+1187 RDALHRDVAAWL
-1199 GRTAM
+1199 QKTAM
-1204 RPEWDRLLSTMDA
+1204 RSEWDRLLSTMDA

-1226 VGDEKDPLPNDGPDI
+1226 VGDEKDPLPTDGPDI

-1291 SPRARAA
+1291 SPRAHAA

-1328 DIA
+1328 DFA